1 MVQSTDR
8 ESVGSEPEFARLD
21 KLFSLFYS
29 LVFSYIK
36 CGQYEYL
43 YLRVANRWNSFVNIY
58 SYLKQFLEYSR

>member
-1 MVQSTDR
+1 MVKSTDR

-21 KLFSLFYS
+21 KLFSLFCS

-43 YLRVANRWNSFVNIY
+43 YLRVANRWNNVSYIY
-58 SYLKQFLEYSR
+58 MLLTYIHI